1 MSIFWCLPSPSSPKP
16 PLALAMPRYSLPRLS
31 HVTTARYMSPAHRS
45 RDRGRMTIHEYPG
58 THAARAGNGAIE
70 TGQRDSALPKS

>member
-16 PLALAMPRYSLPRLS
+16 PLALAVPRYSLPRLS
-31 HVTTARYMSPAHRS
+31 HVTPARYMSPAHRS

-58 THAARAGNGAIE
+58 TRHAHNHAPA
-70 TGQRDSALPKS
+70 

>member
-16 PLALAMPRYSLPRLS
+16 PLALAVPRYSLTRCLGS
-31 HVTTARYMSPAHRS
+31 HTSHRHVTLYMSPAHRS

-58 THAARAGNGAIE
+58 TRHAHNHVH
-70 TGQRDSALPKS
+70 